1 MSDKPVEI
9 CIGLMSGSS
18 MDGLDIAACR
28 FTGTDDH
35 KFSFELLAAE
45 TIPMPED
52 LIKRIKNLQQGTA
65 RDFVHCDSILGQW
78 IGKQIKDFIE
88 NQGIQAKLIG
98 SHGHTIFHEP
108 GSGYSSQIGH
118 PAHIA
123 AQSGIPVVSDFRMSD
138 VAYGG
143 QGAPM
148 IPIAEKLLWPAHHQ
162 FVNLGGIVNIAF
174 HNQTEVMA
182 YDVCAGNQVLN
193 FLAGQ
198 NGLPFDRDGI
208 LSQNGTIIPAVLEQ
222 YLSLDYFN
230 MKAPKSLANDWVTD
244 VVFPIFDSDK
254 FKVGDLLVTAMEGA
268 AILLAQAVKDH
279 AGFSSTSVMI
289 TGGGAHHP
297 GWIDR
302 INNQM
307 LLRGLPEV
315 YIPGSNIVDFKEAIM
330 MALAAWLR
338 WEEKPNFIKSVTGS
352 SHDVSGGAIYLPA

>member
-1 MSDKPVEI
+1 
-9 CIGLMSGSS
+9 

-28 FTGTDDH
+28 FTGTDDNN
-35 KFSFELLAAE
+35 FSFELLAGE

-52 LIKRIKNLQQGTA
+52 LIERIQHLPQGTA
-65 RDFVHCDSILGQW
+65 RDFVHCDSLLGQW
-78 IGKQIKDFIE
+78 FGKAVREFLK
-88 NQGIQAKLIG
+88 NHSIQAELIG

-108 GSGYSSQIGH
+108 MAGYTSQIGH

-138 VAYGG
+138 VAHGG

-148 IPIAEKLLWPAHHQ
+148 IPIAEKLLWSEYNQ

-174 HNQTEVMA
+174 HQEKEVIA
-182 YDVCAGNQVLN
+182 FDVCAGNQLLN

-198 NGLPFDRDGI
+198 KGLPFDRDGI
-208 LSQNGTIIPAVLEQ
+208 LSQNGTIIPAVLEE
-222 YLSLDYFN
+222 YLALDYFN
-230 MKAPKSLANDWVTD
+230 LKAPKSLANDWVTEE
-244 VVFPIFDSDK
+244 VIPIFNSDK
-254 FKVGDLLVTAMEGA
+254 FNVEDLLVTAMECA

-279 AGFSSTSVMI
+279 ADLSGSSVMI

-297 GWIDR
+297 GWIAR

-307 LLRGLPEV
+307 LLQGLPEV

-330 MALAAWLR
+330 MSLAAWLR
-338 WEEKPNFIKSVTGS
+338 VQGKPNFIKSVTGA
-352 SHDVSGGAIYLPA
+352 SHNVSGGAVYLPA